1 MPLDLL
7 GKIMALLCAVV
18 WAGAVILFKLAGD
31 RIRPLALNLYK
42 TALTVT
48 ILLPLLLLREIP
60 LIPAGCPGRH
70 WLAIMASGI
79 LGIAGLR
86 HPVLRL
92 PEPPGGRHD
101 RHRRLPSTPPSS

>member
-48 ILLPLLLLREIP
+48 LLFPCCCCWRIP
-60 LIPAGCPGRH
+60 LVPGR
-70 WLAIMASGI
+70 ASR
-79 LGIAGLR
+79 AGTGWR
-86 HPVLRL
+86 SWPAASWASRF
-92 PEPPGGRHD
+92 PTRC
-101 RHRRLPSTPPSS
+101 SSPA